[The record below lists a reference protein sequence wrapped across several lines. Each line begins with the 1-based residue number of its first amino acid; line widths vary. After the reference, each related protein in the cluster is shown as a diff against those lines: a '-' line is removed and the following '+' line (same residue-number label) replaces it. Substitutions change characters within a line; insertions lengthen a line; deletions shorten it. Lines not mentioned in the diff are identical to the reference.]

1 MIGRAGWPAWG
12 FCYTAPM
19 IRRFIGA
26 SPASFARLACVLL
39 ACIHTPAQAALS
51 DRASDAGCSSK
62 PTLVEGS
69 MYKCTTRSG
78 NIAYFNV
85 PGGGGAATK
94 APTPAGFPKVDAG
107 TQKGRDTLR
116 QKVLSDELATE
127 EKLLAEARAAYG
139 DGTPAPLPDEKAN
152 AQKYADRLAR
162 LRQAVAL
169 HERNI
174 DALKRELAASR

>member
-1 MIGRAGWPAWG
+1 MTRCSFPPALVRVAAIGCCCAFA
-12 FCYTAPM
+12 CM
-19 IRRFIGA
+19 GA
-26 SPASFARLACVLL
+26 A
-39 ACIHTPAQAALS
+39 AQAALS
-51 DRASDAGCSSK
+51 DRANDAGCSSK

-69 MYKCTTRSG
+69 MYKCTTRTG

-85 PGGGGAATK
+85 PGAVGSTSR

-107 TQKGRDTLR
+107 TQKGRDILR
-116 QKVLSDELATE
+116 NKVLTDELATE

-139 DGTPAPLPDEKAN
+139 DGTPPPLPDEKAN

-169 HERNI
+169 HEKNI
-174 DALKRELAASR
+174 EALKRELAA